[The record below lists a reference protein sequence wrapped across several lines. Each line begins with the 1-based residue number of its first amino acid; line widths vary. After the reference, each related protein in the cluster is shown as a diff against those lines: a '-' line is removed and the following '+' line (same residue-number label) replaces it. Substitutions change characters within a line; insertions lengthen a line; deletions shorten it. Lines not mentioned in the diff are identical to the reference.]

1 MKIAICDD
9 MQESIDLLEK
19 IIFEYLKKVG
29 HEVELV
35 QFLCGRD
42 LLDQIEGFD
51 AVFLDIEMPQMDGFE
66 VGKEINK
73 RESEC
78 RIIMATATT
87 DRFKESFKIQAFRYI
102 TKPINKLEVQEAL
115 SELLKQEKVITGFK
129 KRVEYKVKQK
139 NIQYI
144 RAYNG
149 YIEIITNGEKLRK
162 DITLKEFEKNL
173 DFKMFF
179 RINRS
184 ELVGLKYITKINGKE
199 LFLGNYTFRISQRRQ
214 IEFEKA
220 YMNFKLG

>member
-1 MKIAICDD
+1 LKIAICDD

-73 RESEC
+73 RKSEC

-87 DRFKESFKIQAFRYI
+87 DRFKEAFKIRVFRYI
-102 TKPINKLEVQEAL
+102 TKPFDKMEVETAISDLINDEAM
-115 SELLKQEKVITGFK
+115 ITAYK
-129 KRVEYKVKQK
+129 NRVEFNIKQK
-139 NIQYI
+139 KIQYI
-144 RAYNG
+144 CAYNG
-149 YIEIITNGEKLRK
+149 YVEIFNDGEKFRK
-162 DITLKEFEKNL
+162 EVTLKEISNL
-173 DFKMFF
+173 LNTKLFAQV
-179 RINRS
+179 NRS
-184 ELVGLKYITKINGKE
+184 EIVGLLYVIKKNMNEIMLEEKSLKISRRRKE
-199 LFLGNYTFRISQRRQ
+199 
-214 IEFEKA
+214 EFEKK
-220 YMNFKLG
+220 YMEFKLR